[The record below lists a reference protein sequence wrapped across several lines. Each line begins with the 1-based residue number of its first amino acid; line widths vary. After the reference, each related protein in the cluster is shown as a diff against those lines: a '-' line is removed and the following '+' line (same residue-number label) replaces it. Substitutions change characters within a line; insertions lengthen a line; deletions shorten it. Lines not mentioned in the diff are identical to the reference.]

1 MKPSKCIKSLF
12 ISQTRTK
19 LIKIFFS
26 NPSEIYYVRQ
36 LVRLTKEEIN
46 SVRRELKNL
55 ENAHLIQKENRGNRL
70 YYGTNPD
77 SCLFYDLVLISNQLS
92 FLASKL
98 SSKTKVKMLLYSFNF
113 ATRQSS
119 QPDQVDLIIIGSVPV
134 KSVESLI
141 QIEEK
146 ARDRE
151 INYMIMDNTELE
163 LRKNRRDPF
172 IIDFFLNCPLIIIGN
187 PQKVINL

>member
-19 LIKIFFS
+19 LLKILFS
-26 NPSEIYYVRQ
+26 FPTEIYYVRQ

-55 ENAHLIQKENRGNRL
+55 ENAHLIQKEHRGNRL
-70 YYGTNPD
+70 YYCANPD

-92 FLASKL
+92 FLAGKL
-98 SSKTKVKMLLYSFNF
+98 SSRTKVKMLLYSFNF
-113 ATRQSS
+113 ATRQPGQS
-119 QPDQVDLIIIGSVPV
+119 DQVDLIIIGSVPV

-141 QIEEK
+141 RIEEK
-146 ARDRE
+146 NRGQE
-151 INYMIMDNTELE
+151 INYMIMDNAELE